1 MQILLQQNSSLRSL
15 AGVACFLNRNKP
27 GASPGTTHCCNAS
40 HGLGHGHGHGVMRHI
55 MVRPN
60 DFQMHMAQSDNIAAG
75 QGRAVLGHW

>member
-27 GASPGTTHCCNAS
+27 GASPDTTHCCYAS
-40 HGLGHGHGHGVMRHI
+40 HGLGYGHEVMRQI

-60 DFQMHMAQSDNIAAG
+60 GFPMHRAQSDHIAAD
-75 QGRAVLGHW
+75 QGRAVLGHR